1 VTVAAMAIA
10 DMKVLLLRS
19 KRVAPPPVLEAA
31 DHTLHDVA
39 LLVDLP
45 VVFDLDLAVELF
57 PVSIR

>member
-1 VTVAAMAIA
+1 MAIVA
-10 DMKVLLLRS
+10 MKVLLLRS

-45 VVFDLDLAVELF
+45 VVFDLDLAVEL
-57 PVSIR
+57 